1 MIKNSTINLKPL
13 TRTLRSIFTS
23 STILLFSLPAFAH
36 FINNNLSLIILS
48 IMSPPTFTYNSSSNT
63 ISNDGVFE
71 FIVFTIGTSSNII
84 FSSILAGTS
93 VYTEFVMKVKF
104 GACSIELI
112 ASSIIKVSGN
122 ITKVY
127 ASSMAMFFSSFAS
140 YFVIKD
146 YRPTIWFFS
155 GTIICCIA
163 VQMYTNGNISLNNGN
178 DGVFSEFST
187 IDFPSPGPTT
197 NNITPRKGNYNFTID
212 ADLGQSTNTSPF

>member
-1 MIKNSTINLKPL
+1 MLTQCEKIMIKNSTINLKPL

-23 STILLFSLPAFAH
+23 STILLSSLPAFAH
-36 FINNNLSLIILS
+36 FISNNLSLIILS

-63 ISNDGVFE
+63 ISND
-71 FIVFTIGTSSNII
+71 
-84 FSSILAGTS
+84 AGTS
-93 VYTEFVMKVKF
+93 VYTEFIMKDKF
-104 GACSIELI
+104 GACSIELV

-163 VQMYTNGNISLNNGN
+163 VQMYTNGVSNGSKGGNGN
-178 DGVFSEFST
+178 SGKGDENS
-187 IDFPSPGPTT
+187 
-197 NNITPRKGNYNFTID
+197 NNHNHNRNSSCIVVNNVKANYRNYNLF
-212 ADLGQSTNTSPF
+212 